1 MLSVDF
7 LFQCLV
13 LMLGEVFAL
22 TCANGCRLA
31 IISNNSHMLKGLVI
45 GGIIAVLVFVIESYY
60 LLGVGIFGN
69 ESKGYVAFAI
79 LFALAYACKTI
90 WRINKKYDK
99 TSTNLNIKDVIL

>member
-22 TCANGCRLA
+22 TCANGCRLV

-60 LLGVGIFGN
+60 LLGVGIFGGK
-69 ESKGYVAFAI
+69 SKGYVAFAI

-99 TSTNLNIKDVIL
+99 TSTNLNIRDVIL

>member
-31 IISNNSHMLKGLVI
+31 IISNNSHMLKGLI
-45 GGIIAVLVFVIESYY
+45 TGGIIAVLVFAIESYY
-60 LLGVGIFGN
+60 LLAVGTFGS
-69 ESKGYVAFAI
+69 ESRGYVAFAI

-99 TSTNLNIKDVIL
+99 TNMDFNIKDIIL

>member
-1 MLSVDF
+1 MLSIDF

-31 IISNNSHMLKGLVI
+31 IISNNSHMLKELI
-45 GGIIAVLVFVIESYY
+45 IDGIIAVLVFVIKSYY
-60 LLGVGIFGN
+60 LLGVGIFGS
-69 ESKGYVAFAI
+69 ESRGYVAFAI

-99 TSTNLNIKDVIL
+99 TKTLNIKDIIL